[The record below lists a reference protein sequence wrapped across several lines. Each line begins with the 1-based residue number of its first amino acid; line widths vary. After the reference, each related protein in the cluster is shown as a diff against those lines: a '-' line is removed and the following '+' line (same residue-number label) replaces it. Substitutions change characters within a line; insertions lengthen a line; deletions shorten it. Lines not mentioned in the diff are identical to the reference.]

1 MTDELSAAAG
11 EAAAV
16 VVMVCFENGY
26 FRFVADICLAFSM
39 ENDFYYISLVVCF
52 LSAPSNRE
60 HPGTA
65 RSQSRTGHMRHIYT
79 PRGRLLA
86 YSNNK

>member
-1 MTDELSAAAG
+1 MTDELSAAVL
-11 EAAAV
+11 EAAEV
-16 VVMVCFENGY
+16 LVVCFENGY
-26 FRFVADICLAFSM
+26 FRFVVDICLAFSM
-39 ENDFYYISLVVCF
+39 ENDFYFNSLVVCF

-60 HPGTA
+60 HPGTV

-79 PRGRLLA
+79 PRGRLLV